1 MDPERIKSFAKEV
14 LTGRSGSLPEIEFVG
29 PLDKSEEK
37 KPFDNAR
44 EKMEGDT
51 KLMSALF
58 FGLMAVMLL
67 LKIGYSCFSD
77 VDLFSFDVTFFI
89 NYLRENP
96 PA

>member
-1 MDPERIKSFAKEV
+1 M
-14 LTGRSGSLPEIEFVG
+14 TGRSGSLPEFEFVD
-29 PLDKSEEK
+29 PSDKNEEK
-37 KPFDNAR
+37 KPYDNVG
-44 EKMEGDT
+44 EKIEGDT

-58 FGLMAVMLL
+58 FGLMVVLLL
-67 LKIGYSCFSD
+67 LKIAYSCFSD